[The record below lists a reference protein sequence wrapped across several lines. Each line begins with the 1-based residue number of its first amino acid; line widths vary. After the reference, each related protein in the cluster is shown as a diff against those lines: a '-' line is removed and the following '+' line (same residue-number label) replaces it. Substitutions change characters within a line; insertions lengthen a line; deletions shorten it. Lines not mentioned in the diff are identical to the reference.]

1 MSSAPNQ
8 QISLPRPSYE
18 RVQIPGFKPYYE
30 TPLGVAYLADALAVL
45 RALPSDSVNAVI
57 TSPPYALHFKKEY
70 GNVDKK
76 DYVQWFLQFAREF
89 FRVLKP
95 DGSFV
100 LNIGGSYNKGLPTR
114 SLYHFH
120 LLIALVERTGFH
132 LAQECF
138 WFN

>member
-1 MSSAPNQ
+1 
-8 QISLPRPSYE
+8 
-18 RVQIPGFKPYYE
+18 QIPGFKPYYE

-57 TSPPYALHFKKEY
+57 TSPPYALHFKK
-70 GNVDKK
+70 

-114 SLYHFH
+114 SIYLYK
-120 LLIALVERTGFH
+120 LLVELVDTV
-132 LAQECF
+132 
-138 WFN
+138 